1 MALESDL
8 TTLLKTVC
16 PRVYPDIA
24 PDPMPVRPFVT
35 YQQVGGEVVNFLERA
50 LVGKRNARMQIN
62 VWADTRLAAS
72 VLAGQIEDAIKLSTA
87 FQAEPIGAWVSQQEP
102 DLRLYGT
109 LQDFSIW
116 YSS

>member
-35 YQQVGGEVVNFLERA
+35 YQQVGGEVVNLLANA
-50 LVGKRNARMQIN
+50 LVDKRNARMQIN
-62 VWADTRLAAS
+62 VCADTRLAAS
-72 VLAGQIEDAIKLSTA
+72 ALAGQIEDAMKLA
-87 FQAEPIGAWVSQQEP
+87 AVFQARPIGTWVSQHEP
-102 DLRLYGT
+102 QLRLFGAM
-109 LQDFSIW
+109 QDFTIW
-116 YSS
+116 YAR